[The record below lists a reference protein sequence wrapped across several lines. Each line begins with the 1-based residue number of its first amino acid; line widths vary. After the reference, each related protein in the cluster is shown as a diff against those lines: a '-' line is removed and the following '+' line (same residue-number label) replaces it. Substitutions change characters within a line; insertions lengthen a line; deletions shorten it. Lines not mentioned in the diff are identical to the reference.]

1 MAIIKCKMCG
11 GDIELSSDK
20 TFGTCEFCGSTMTF
34 PKIEEEQRVVAFNR
48 GNHFRRIGDFDK
60 ALLVYEHIVQED
72 DTDAEAHW
80 CCALCR
86 FGIEYVEDP
95 ATYEWIPTCH
105 RASFDSFLEDV
116 DYQAA
121 IEYSDGITRRQYQ
134 KDAMKIAEVQKSI
147 LVTSQKEEPYDVFL
161 CYKESDEQGN
171 RTKDSVLAQEI
182 YYQLL
187 EQGHRV
193 FFSRITL
200 EDKVGTQYEPYIF
213 AALHSAKVMIVVGTR
228 EEYLNSVWVKNEWSR
243 FLAMMKKDHLKA
255 LVPCYCEMNPYDL
268 PQALSVLQAYDMGKL
283 GFMQDLLR
291 GINKILNHNVATK
304 EEVLQ
309 VSKDSTSFENR
320 NYDSMVAMGFMDFEL
335 GKKETA
341 ADTFRQVLLQDDSY
355 VEAYLGMILVS
366 ETEERIAYGEKFSQ
380 YASKQMSSLEKKIFT
395 KKTQQE
401 LLKTYCWL
409 QDLQRVKEA
418 VSIFQGDVPKE
429 LFEEL
434 IIQWPNVEMIRVF
447 LEQGSDI
454 NVIMEQEHT
463 DGISTMPMLSH
474 LIWKKVPIEVIRAVL
489 ECGANPN
496 SKREFIGKK
505 DGCKKCLSVL
515 NDVIIYLN
523 NVEYVQLLLEY
534 GANPDSHRSYTN
546 QYGVNY
552 YSVLND
558 SVWNAKNVKIAE
570 ILLNH
575 GADINFVDKEYFNDG
590 HYEEKTMLHDAILH
604 NGDLEMIKLLLE
616 HGANPNIERLHR
628 KKQGDSIYSALYDS
642 EWKMKSKEAVELLL
656 EHGANVNFQAK
667 IYYDDGTYAEKTT
680 LHDAVLN
687 GNLDI
692 IRVLLEH
699 GANPNIERLYRK
711 KQGDNIY
718 SVLYDSEWKMRSKEA
733 VELLLKYGAEIDF
746 QAKIYN
752 NDGTYEEKTT
762 LHEAILC
769 NESLDIIKLLL
780 EQGADA
786 NIKRL
791 YRNNNGDSYYSILGD
806 NINKY
811 FGKHVEVLLQHGA
824 SASSVD
830 EVMINELQKEKY
842 CMLHYAVS
850 SLCYDLEKI
859 EQVLTLLITYGASI
873 KGIVTYEGRDI
884 TFKKYPYDVKFKY
897 SGEKV
902 KVLKVLKKIG
912 WKGPGIF
919 GV

>member
-11 GDIELSSDK
+11 GDIELSFDK

-34 PKIEEEQRVVAFNR
+34 PKIDNEQRAVAFNR

-95 ATYEWIPTCH
+95 TTYEWIPTCH

-116 DYQAA
+116 DYKAA
-121 IEYSDGITRRQYQ
+121 LEYSDGITRRQYQ

-147 LVTSQKEEPYDVFL
+147 LVTSQNEEPYDIFL
-161 CYKESDEQGN
+161 CYKESDVQGN

-187 EQGHRV
+187 EQGYRV
-193 FFSRITL
+193 FFARITL

-213 AALHSAKVMIVVGTR
+213 AALNSAKVMIVVGTK

-243 FLAMMKKDHLKA
+243 FLAIMKKDHLKT

-291 GINKILNHNVATK
+291 GINKILNHNSPTK

-309 VSKDSTSFENR
+309 VSKETITSENR
-320 NYDSMVAMGFMDFEL
+320 NYDSMIAMGFMDFEL

-341 ADTFRQVLLQDDSY
+341 TDTFRQVLLQDDSY
-355 VEAYLGMILVS
+355 AEAYLGMILVS

-380 YASKQMSSLEKKIFT
+380 YASKKMSPLEKKIFT

-401 LLKTYCWL
+401 LLKIYCWL
-409 QDLQRVKEA
+409 KDLQRIKEA

-429 LFEEL
+429 LFEDA

-474 LIWKKVPIEVIRAVL
+474 LIWKKVPIEVICVVL

-496 SKREFIGKK
+496 SQREFIKKEGKQYA
-505 DGCKKCLSVL
+505 SVL
-515 NDVIIYLN
+515 NDTINILN
-523 NVEYVQLLLEY
+523 NENYVQLLLEY
-534 GANPDSHRSYTN
+534 GADPNSERSYVN
-546 QYGVNY
+546 QYAVNY
-552 YSVLND
+552 YSALSD
-558 SVWNAKNVKIAE
+558 SVWNVKNVKIAE

-575 GADINFVDKEYFNDG
+575 GADINFIDKTYFDDG
-590 HYEEKTMLHDAILH
+590 NYEEKTMLHEAILY

-616 HGANPNIERLHR
+616 HGVNPNIVRLR
-628 KKQGDSIYSALYDS
+628 KNQYGRSMYSALYDS
-642 EWKMKSKEAVELLL
+642 IWKLKSEEV
-656 EHGANVNFQAK
+656 
-667 IYYDDGTYAEKTT
+667 
-680 LHDAVLN
+680 
-687 GNLDI
+687 
-692 IRVLLEH
+692 
-699 GANPNIERLYRK
+699 
-711 KQGDNIY
+711 
-718 SVLYDSEWKMRSKEA
+718 
-733 VELLLKYGAEIDF
+733 VELLLKYGAEVNF
-746 QAKIYN
+746 QAKIYSD
-752 NDGTYEEKTT
+752 DGTYGEKTGI
-762 LHEAILC
+762 HESIF
-769 NESLDIIKLLL
+769 NKNFDMIKLLL
-780 EQGADA
+780 EHKADP
-786 NIKRL
+786 NIKIL
-791 YRNNNGDSYYSILGD
+791 YRNHNGDSYYSVLG
-806 NINKY
+806 NIISNY
-811 FGKHVEVLLQHGA
+811 NDVNDLEIIELLLQYSANA
-824 SASSVD
+824 SCID
-830 EVMINELQKEKY
+830 EVMAGYLQKEKY
-842 CMLHYAVS
+842 CMLHYATIFK
-850 SLCYDLEKI
+850 LEDI
-859 EQVLTLLITYGASI
+859 LHLLISYGASI
-873 KGIVTYEGRDI
+873 DDIVTYEGRDI
-884 TFKKYPYDVKFKY
+884 PFKKYPYVVDKDFKHI
-897 SGEKV
+897 
-902 KVLKVLKKIG
+902 LKKIG
-912 WKGPGIF
+912 WKGSGLF
-919 GV
+919 GF